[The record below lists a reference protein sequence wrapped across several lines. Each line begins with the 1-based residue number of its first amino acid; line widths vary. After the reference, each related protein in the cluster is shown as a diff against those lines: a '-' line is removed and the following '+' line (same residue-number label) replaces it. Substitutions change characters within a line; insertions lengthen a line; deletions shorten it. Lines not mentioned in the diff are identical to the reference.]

1 MTYRTLPR
9 KKKAYCEAFYK
20 TGDSTK
26 TGFDAFVIKTLGK
39 KSPLLDKAKFAELY
53 KFASGETI
61 DGLHVN
67 KSNRLIRQINVLI
80 GLFGNKNLV
89 PFKLSDVP
97 RLNAEWLPKY
107 VESGSAEVICTSI
120 SIACARVDADGN
132 AVHIAIL
139 QIHSLSADLQNQAA
153 IMCEALNISRL
164 MKWFGIS
171 TLTGQRVCL
180 LNPLTD
186 EERAL
191 AAVFQEAISQD
202 IASIQILNP
211 SVESIEGI
219 ALDFPTDR
227 ESSWTDNM
235 PLVPAF
241 SGFINGMYKKTIG
254 FIKTISESATP
265 VLTVC
270 DALGNMTCNLAPNME
285 KCKHT
290 AEFIRKIYESGIHFL
305 PFGSTAWLTL
315 AFGVLL
321 QEPLAFQDEGS
332 SVVKVAKSAFV
343 DLEMWFD
350 ARCDLANYSRLL
362 SSRYSKEKHQHS
374 TTDPKA
380 GAIGAAARVFKFE
393 RDTGRIF
400 AASELPDN
408 AKGCIPFGFPG
419 EETDAQRASRDLIGT
434 FAQLLG
440 YVCRYPNAKVSHY
453 FDKPSQYCAF
463 ETWPR
468 VEKVSK
474 YGLFYTG
481 SQLGLP
487 ASYIGL
493 RNDVAIEL
501 ECLIDMRAYGP
512 EIKCFIFVP
521 KEAKICPREMTA
533 QFLELHLKDEFRQHV
548 QAFKGHS
555 TTHKYDSTTV
565 CPAIG
570 RAVSIRDM
578 DSLDIT
584 VVVDGRKIRITS
596 VGELPKYER

>member
-1 MTYRTLPR
+1 MC
-9 KKKAYCEAFYK
+9 KA
-20 TGDSTK
+20 
-26 TGFDAFVIKTLGK
+26 L
-39 KSPLLDKAKFAELY
+39 
-53 KFASGETI
+53 
-61 DGLHVN
+61 
-67 KSNRLIRQINVLI
+67 RL
-80 GLFGNKNLV
+80 
-89 PFKLSDVP
+89 
-97 RLNAEWLPKY
+97 
-107 VESGSAEVICTSI
+107 EV
-120 SIACARVDADGN
+120 
-132 AVHIAIL
+132 
-139 QIHSLSADLQNQAA
+139 
-153 IMCEALNISRL
+153 L
-164 MKWFGIS
+164 MKWFGMS

-180 LNPLTD
+180 LNPSID
-186 EERAL
+186 AERAL
-191 AAVFQEAISQD
+191 AAVFQEAIMRD
-202 IASIQILNP
+202 IDAIKILDP
-211 SVESIEGI
+211 SVVSIEGI
-219 ALDFPTDR
+219 ALDFPTSR
-227 ESSWTDNM
+227 ASSWTDNM

-241 SGFINGMYKKTIG
+241 SGFINGIYKKTCG

-265 VLTVC
+265 VVTVC

-290 AEFIRKIYESGIHFL
+290 AKFIRKIYESGIHLF

-315 AFGVLL
+315 AFGVLI
-321 QEPLAFQDEGS
+321 QEPLAVQDEGS

-350 ARCDLANYSRLL
+350 ARCDLECYSRLL
-362 SSRYSKEKHQHS
+362 SSRYSKGKYKHQ
-374 TTDPKA
+374 TTEPKA
-380 GAIGAAARVFKFE
+380 GAIGAAASVFEFVKG
-393 RDTGRIF
+393 TGQIIR
-400 AASELPDN
+400 ASELKDI
-408 AKGCIPFGFPG
+408 AIGCIPFGFPG
-419 EETDAQRASRDLIGT
+419 EVSAAQHASRDSIRT
-434 FAQLLG
+434 FVEFLD
-440 YVCRYPNAKVSHY
+440 YSRRYPTAKVSYY
-453 FDKPSQYCAF
+453 FDVPSQYCAF

-468 VEKVSK
+468 VEKVAK
-474 YGLFYTG
+474 YGLFYSG
-481 SQLGLP
+481 SRAGLN

-493 RNDVAIEL
+493 HNDVAYEL

-512 EIKCFIFVP
+512 EMKCFVFVP